1 MLEKLMNL
9 IRATYATA
17 TWHHEVETRCWIH
30 LGDLGRIAV
39 QMDDDDNFYMLAQD
53 NEGSMVVESTISAYG
68 PELDKI
74 ATVVH
79 NLSKLVD

>member
-9 IRATYATA
+9 ILATYATA
-17 TWHHEVETRCWIH
+17 TWHHEIETGCWIH
-30 LGDLGRIAV
+30 LGDLGRIAI
-39 QMDDDDNFYMLAQD
+39 QMDHNDNFDVLAQD
-53 NEGSMVVESTISAYG
+53 NEGSMIVESTISAYG